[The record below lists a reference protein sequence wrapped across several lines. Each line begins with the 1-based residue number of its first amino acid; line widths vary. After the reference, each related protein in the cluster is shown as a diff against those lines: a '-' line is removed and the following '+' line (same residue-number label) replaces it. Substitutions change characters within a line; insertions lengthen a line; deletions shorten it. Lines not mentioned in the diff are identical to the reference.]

1 MYHLIIVAYPE
12 SAAVIMVGQETEDVD
27 AAEVYRGYVFMP
39 DLVSGISDALT
50 NFEKEDIKDCCCYG
64 PSGYI
69 EKIAEIV
76 ENAFPELN
84 ITIEKAGA

>member
-1 MYHLIIVAYPE
+1 MYHLVIVVYPE
-12 SAAVIMVGQETEDVD
+12 AAAVIMVGQETEDVD
-27 AAEVYRGYVFMP
+27 AAEVYRGYAFMP
-39 DLVSGISDALT
+39 DLVSGISDALG

-76 ENAFPELN
+76 ENAFPELEV
-84 ITIEKAGA
+84 TTEQAGA

>member
-12 SAAVIMVGQETEDVD
+12 AAAVIMVGQEAEDVD
-27 AAEVYRGYVFMP
+27 AAEVYRGYAFIP

-50 NFEKEDIKDCCCYG
+50 NFEKENIKDCCCYG

-76 ENAFPELN
+76 ESAFPELN